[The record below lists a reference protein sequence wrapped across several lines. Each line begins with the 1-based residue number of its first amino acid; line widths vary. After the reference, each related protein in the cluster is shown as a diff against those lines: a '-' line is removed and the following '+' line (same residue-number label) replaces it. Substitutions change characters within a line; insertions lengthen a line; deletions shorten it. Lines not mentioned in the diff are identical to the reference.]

1 MTAGKTTYEFHAP
14 VSEEIFKVKSE
25 AIGMLID
32 EEKTQMF
39 CIHPKGE
46 DMQTFVSDSE
56 GNTIKNMNKFKNLCF
71 TFGPTHDASLNT
83 DTLVRNFSMKL

>member
-46 DMQTFVSDSE
+46 DM
-56 GNTIKNMNKFKNLCF
+56 
-71 TFGPTHDASLNT
+71 
-83 DTLVRNFSMKL
+83 